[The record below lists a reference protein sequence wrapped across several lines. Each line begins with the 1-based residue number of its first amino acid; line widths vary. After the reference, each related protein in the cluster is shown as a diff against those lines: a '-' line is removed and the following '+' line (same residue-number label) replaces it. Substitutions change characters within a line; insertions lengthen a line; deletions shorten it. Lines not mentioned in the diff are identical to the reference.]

1 VNPPFDPGALLAR
14 SYDLPRGPRVI
25 LRLARVRDLPRI
37 GELLMRQGID
47 PDELEL
53 VRLVRFD
60 PRRRLV
66 ICATALV
73 GSMDAVVGVGAIDL
87 GDHNGPVP
95 SLVVVDHGAT
105 EGLAELISEA
115 LIGRARTAAG
125 ARAA

>member
-1 VNPPFDPGALLAR
+1 
-14 SYDLPRGPRVI
+14 
-25 LRLARVRDLPRI
+25 
-37 GELLMRQGID
+37 MRQGID

-53 VRLVRFD
+53 ARLVRFD

-73 GSMDAVVGVGAIDL
+73 GSVDAVVGVGAIDL
-87 GDHNGPVP
+87 GDRDAPVP